1 MQVGQ
6 CEESQ
11 ERESQK
17 KDQRREKKERVREER
32 RDMWGEKVEKS
43 RNVRWFLRWSVVKV
57 EK

>member
-11 ERESQK
+11 ERERESQK

-43 RNVRWFLRWSVVKV
+43 RNVRWFLR
-57 EK
+57 